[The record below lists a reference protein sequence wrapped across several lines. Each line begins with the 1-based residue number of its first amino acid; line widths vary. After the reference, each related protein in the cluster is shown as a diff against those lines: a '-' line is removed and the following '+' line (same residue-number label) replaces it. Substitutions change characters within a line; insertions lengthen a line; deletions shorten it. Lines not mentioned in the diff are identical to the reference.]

1 MKQLKIK
8 MIQIMIIKLKELLL
22 KIRVILKV
30 IKKKQQRMN

>member
-30 IKKKQQRMN
+30 IKKKRQRMN